1 MKHQEIDIKVDAGK
15 STYWVV
21 NYSKNKLIMI
31 AHPEESKLRPD
42 GEAGQRLSR
51 EMIDFMGLKRFQEL
65 HKRDDLKQISRVFP
79 YRIRSK
85 QFWVKS
91 TITVSRRLHEIYIT
105 GVTGIIKEGAAPL
118 EQYYEVL
125 SREFQFIKN
134 LAIPAFICDE
144 AGCILVSNPAVNKQ
158 LKKRQSSLFSQD
170 LLSIFEPKSQA
181 PRFNLKQPH
190 NFVGIF
196 EDRFKNKSQF
206 HITSSP
212 FITEGTLY
220 HMVHCVNQSKE
231 DQIDHTIN
239 ALSEQIEQLVRLR
252 EKLLSW
258 ANHQLK
264 APINRILGLA
274 QIMEKELENEE
285 ALEYV
290 DMIKISAQRLLETAK
305 GMIETAKLE
314 VHDLNNEFEI
324 VSIDDILSD
333 IAHSIEREVSQKE
346 LKFEL
351 KRLLNDG
358 HLIGDRFLIGECIRI
373 AVSNAVQHTKSG
385 KITLE
390 IVQPSEEE
398 VSICILDTGDH
409 FDQQVS
415 KGKLDQSKSQGIAG
429 EGISLEVVEKYL
441 EFMGGRMHISR
452 RKSGG
457 NAVYL
462 RFVAAVL
469 NSN

>member
-1 MKHQEIDIKVDAGK
+1 MKHEEIDIKVDAGK

-31 AHPEESKLRPD
+31 AHPEKSALRPD

-144 AGCILVSNPAVNKQ
+144 AGCILVSNPAVNKH

-170 LLSIFEPKSQA
+170 LLSIFEPKSQT
-181 PRFNLKQPH
+181 PRFHLKQPH

-212 FITEGTLY
+212 FVMEGTLY

-231 DQIDHTIN
+231 DRIDHTIN
-239 ALSEQIEQLVRLR
+239 SLSEQIEQLVRLR
-252 EKLLSW
+252 EKLLSR

-290 DMIKISAQRLLETAK
+290 GMIKISAQRLLETAK

-346 LKFEL
+346 LKFEI
-351 KRLLNDG
+351 KRLLTEG
-358 HLIGDRFLIGECIRI
+358 YLIGDCFLIGECIRI

-398 VSICILDTGDH
+398 VSICILDTGDY
-409 FDQQVS
+409 FDQHVS
-415 KGKLDQSKSQGIAG
+415 KSKLDQSKTQGIAG

-441 EFMGGRMHISR
+441 EFMGGRMHLSR

-462 RFVAAVL
+462 RFIAADL